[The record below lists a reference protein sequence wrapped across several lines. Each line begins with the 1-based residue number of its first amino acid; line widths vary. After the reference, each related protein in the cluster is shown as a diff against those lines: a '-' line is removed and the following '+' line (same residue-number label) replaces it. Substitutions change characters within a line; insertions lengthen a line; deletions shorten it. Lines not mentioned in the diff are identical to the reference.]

1 MEEFLM
7 YKIVIDGTPV
17 LFSDFLSEDDCASVI
32 AEATGAARVVFI
44 GTPCTPLLVKTIE
57 ELVFRD
63 NYVVVRDNNDI
74 LSPRDKR
81 EREIKTCSEYVRKLT
96 SSGTIVRSRE
106 TCLGCASLV
115 REGEFKIEQTVVVT
129 QLEVRTLLATMKALG
144 VVYDGLDEDDAI
156 LEATRRERAG
166 KSFTE
171 LLVQH
176 LLVELPLFDWQNPER
191 YESTKAALF
200 AQFVATVHDLTYLS

>member
-7 YKIVIDGTPV
+7 YKIVIDGTP
-17 LFSDFLSEDDCASVI
+17 
-32 AEATGAARVVFI
+32 R
-44 GTPCTPLLVKTIE
+44 TPLLVKTIE

-96 SSGTIVRSRE
+96 SSGTIVRSRD

-129 QLEVRTLLATMKALG
+129 QLEVRTLLA
-144 VVYDGLDEDDAI
+144 
-156 LEATRRERAG
+156 
-166 KSFTE
+166 
-171 LLVQH
+171 
-176 LLVELPLFDWQNPER
+176 
-191 YESTKAALF
+191 
-200 AQFVATVHDLTYLS
+200 